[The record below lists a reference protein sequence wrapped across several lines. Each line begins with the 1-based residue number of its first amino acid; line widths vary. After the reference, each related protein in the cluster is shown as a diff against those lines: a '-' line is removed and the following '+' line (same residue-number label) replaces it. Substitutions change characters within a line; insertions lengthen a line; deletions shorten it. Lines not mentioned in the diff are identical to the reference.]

1 LLDAAEEEVDLHFIT
16 DDKDYCSDLDEDV
29 FCVFLSDEWREKKR
43 SKLVFYTRISAFFK
57 EHFPDITLA
66 TELDKDLLIQ
76 ELINSR
82 NFARTH
88 TVVAKLSKY
97 AEFTPTQLNAIVGAA
112 ILNNQVKLI
121 IDDPDVHQFLSAV
134 IKGNEKLIEGDNLE
148 TLRSLLTPP
157 KKEHIQNE
165 DVAF

>member
-1 LLDAAEEEVDLHFIT
+1 
-16 DDKDYCSDLDEDV
+16 
-29 FCVFLSDEWREKKR
+29 
-43 SKLVFYTRISAFFK
+43 
-57 EHFPDITLA
+57 
-66 TELDKDLLIQ
+66 
-76 ELINSR
+76 
-82 NFARTH
+82 
-88 TVVAKLSKY
+88 VVAKLSKY